1 MNNLPLLND
10 LRVFMLVARRAGFAA
25 AAEEL
30 GVSPAFVSKRVSL
43 LEQTLNV
50 MLLHRTTRRVTITEE
65 GERIYEWAQRIL
77 QDVDE
82 MMDELSDVRQVPQGT
97 LRIISSFGFGRRVVA
112 PALSA
117 LALQYPQ
124 LELRFDVQDRLVD
137 LVNEGVDLD
146 IRVGDDIAPNLIARQ
161 LAANHRVLCASP
173 QFLARHAPPKQLSDL
188 AALPCLVI
196 KERDHPFGVWQ
207 LHSKEGQHAIKVTG
221 PLSSNHGEIVHQ
233 WCLDGQGIALRSW
246 WDVRENI
253 ASGHLVQVLL
263 NDPGDQL
270 RGMAPGGG
278 RPGSRPTSGRF
289 TSPGWRRRPK
299 SAPPWSFCATTFSC
313 TIRSMS
319 RRPAP
324 SAEAIKPQGG
334 RAGCSRRRPWR

>member
-1 MNNLPLLND
+1 M
-10 LRVFMLVARRAGFAA
+10 
-25 AAEEL
+25 
-30 GVSPAFVSKRVSL
+30 
-43 LEQTLNV
+43 
-50 MLLHRTTRRVTITEE
+50 
-65 GERIYEWAQRIL
+65 
-77 QDVDE
+77 
-82 MMDELSDVRQVPQGT
+82 
-97 LRIISSFGFGRRVVA
+97 
-112 PALSA
+112 
-117 LALQYPQ
+117 
-124 LELRFDVQDRLVD
+124 D

-253 ASGHLVQVLL
+253 ASGHLVAGAAGLL
-263 NDPGDQL
+263 AAGQRLGGLRLPAGDVGQNPHH
-270 RGMAPGGG
+270 RGV
-278 RPGSRPTSGRF
+278 
-289 TSPGWRRRPK
+289 
-299 SAPPWSFCATTFSC
+299 SAPLL
-313 TIRSMS
+313 
-319 RRPAP
+319 
-324 SAEAIKPQGG
+324 SAALS
-334 RAGCSRRRPWR
+334 AA

>member
-1 MNNLPLLND
+1 MKHKTQIMNNLPLLND

-30 GVSPAFVSKRVSL
+30 GVSPAYVSKRISL
-43 LEQTLNV
+43 LEQALNV
-50 MLLHRTTRRVTITEE
+50 VLLHRTTRRVTITEE

-77 QDVDE
+77 QDVDQ

-117 LALQYPQ
+117 LASQYPQ
-124 LELRFDVQDRLVD
+124 LELRFDVEDRLVD

-146 IRVGDDIAPNLIARQ
+146 IRVGDDIAPNLIARK
-161 LAANHRVLCASP
+161 LASNQRILCASP
-173 QFLARHAPPKQLSDL
+173 GFLARYSQPKQLSDL

-196 KERDHPFGVWQ
+196 KERDRPFGVWQ
-207 LHSKEGQHAIKVTG
+207 LQGKEGERAIKVTG

-246 WDVRENI
+246 WDVNENI
-253 ASGHLVQVLL
+253 ASGHLVHVLPDYYQPANVWAVYVSRL
-263 NDPGDQL
+263 ATSAKIRATVEFLRHYFQQHYPQQDPQQRMVSD
-270 RGMAPGGG
+270 
-278 RPGSRPTSGRF
+278 
-289 TSPGWRRRPK
+289 
-299 SAPPWSFCATTFSC
+299 
-313 TIRSMS
+313 
-319 RRPAP
+319 
-324 SAEAIKPQGG
+324 EAK
-334 RAGCSRRRPWR
+334 

>member
-1 MNNLPLLND
+1 MKHKTQIMNNLPLLND
-10 LRVFMLVARRAGFAA
+10 LRVFILVARRAGFAA

-173 QFLARHAPPKQLSDL
+173 QFLARHASPKQLSDL

-253 ASGHLVQVLL
+253 ASGHLVQVLPDYWQPANVWAVYVSRL
-263 NDPGDQL
+263 ATSAKIRTTVEFLRHYFQLHYPQHEPTASAVGRGD
-270 RGMAPGGG
+270 
-278 RPGSRPTSGRF
+278 
-289 TSPGWRRRPK
+289 
-299 SAPPWSFCATTFSC
+299 
-313 TIRSMS
+313 
-319 RRPAP
+319 
-324 SAEAIKPQGG
+324 
-334 RAGCSRRRPWR
+334 

>member
-207 LHSKEGQHAIKVTG
+207 LHSKEGQHAIKVPGRSPPTMVKLCISGVWTG
-221 PLSSNHGEIVHQ
+221 RG
-233 WCLDGQGIALRSW
+233 LRS
-246 WDVRENI
+246 VRGGT
-253 ASGHLVQVLL
+253 SGRISPA
-263 NDPGDQL
+263 DIWC
-270 RGMAPGGG
+270 RCC
-278 RPGSRPTSGRF
+278 RTTGSRPTSGRF

>member
-173 QFLARHAPPKQLSDL
+173 QFLARHASPKQLSDL

-196 KERDHPFGVWQ
+196 KERDHPFGIWQ

-253 ASGHLVQVLL
+253 ASGHLVQVLPDYWQPANVWAVYVSRL
-263 NDPGDQL
+263 ATSAKIRTTVEFLRHYFQQHYPQHEPTASAVGRGD
-270 RGMAPGGG
+270 
-278 RPGSRPTSGRF
+278 
-289 TSPGWRRRPK
+289 
-299 SAPPWSFCATTFSC
+299 
-313 TIRSMS
+313 
-319 RRPAP
+319 
-324 SAEAIKPQGG
+324 
-334 RAGCSRRRPWR
+334 

>member
-50 MLLHRTTRRVTITEE
+50 VLLHRTTRRVTITEE

-173 QFLARHAPPKQLSDL
+173 QFLARLPPPKQLSDL

-196 KERDHPFGVWQ
+196 KERDHPFGIWQ

-253 ASGHLVQVLL
+253 ASGHLVHVLPEFFQPANVWAVYVSRL
-263 NDPGDQL
+263 ATSAKIRTTVEFLRHYFQQHYPQHEPTASAVGRGD
-270 RGMAPGGG
+270 
-278 RPGSRPTSGRF
+278 
-289 TSPGWRRRPK
+289 
-299 SAPPWSFCATTFSC
+299 
-313 TIRSMS
+313 
-319 RRPAP
+319 
-324 SAEAIKPQGG
+324 
-334 RAGCSRRRPWR
+334 

>member
-50 MLLHRTTRRVTITEE
+50 VLLHRTTRRVTITEE

-173 QFLARHAPPKQLSDL
+173 QFLARYPPPKQLSDL

-196 KERDHPFGVWQ
+196 KERDHPFGIWQ

-253 ASGHLVQVLL
+253 ASGHLVHVLPEFFQPANVWAVYVSRL
-263 NDPGDQL
+263 ATSAKIRTTVEFLRHYFQQHYPQHEPTASAVGRGD
-270 RGMAPGGG
+270 
-278 RPGSRPTSGRF
+278 
-289 TSPGWRRRPK
+289 
-299 SAPPWSFCATTFSC
+299 
-313 TIRSMS
+313 
-319 RRPAP
+319 
-324 SAEAIKPQGG
+324 
-334 RAGCSRRRPWR
+334 

>member
-1 MNNLPLLND
+1 MKHKTQIMNNLPLLND

-117 LALQYPQ
+117 LALQYPH

-173 QFLARHAPPKQLSDL
+173 QFLARHASPKQLSDL

-253 ASGHLVQVLL
+253 ASGHLVQVLPDYWQPANVWAVYVSRL
-263 NDPGDQL
+263 ATSAKIRTTVEFLRHYFQQHYPQHEPTASAVGRGD
-270 RGMAPGGG
+270 
-278 RPGSRPTSGRF
+278 
-289 TSPGWRRRPK
+289 
-299 SAPPWSFCATTFSC
+299 
-313 TIRSMS
+313 
-319 RRPAP
+319 
-324 SAEAIKPQGG
+324 
-334 RAGCSRRRPWR
+334 

>member
-1 MNNLPLLND
+1 MKHKTQIMNNLPLLND
-10 LRVFMLVARRAGFAA
+10 LRVFMLVAHRAGFAA

-173 QFLARHAPPKQLSDL
+173 QFLARHASPKQLSDL

-253 ASGHLVQVLL
+253 ASGHLVQVLPDYWQPANVWAVYVSRL
-263 NDPGDQL
+263 ATSAKIRTTVEFLRHYFQLHYPQHEPTASAVGRGD
-270 RGMAPGGG
+270 
-278 RPGSRPTSGRF
+278 
-289 TSPGWRRRPK
+289 
-299 SAPPWSFCATTFSC
+299 
-313 TIRSMS
+313 
-319 RRPAP
+319 
-324 SAEAIKPQGG
+324 
-334 RAGCSRRRPWR
+334 

>member
-1 MNNLPLLND
+1 MNNLPLLID
-10 LRVFMLVARRAGFAA
+10 LRVFILVARRAGFAA

-173 QFLARHAPPKQLSDL
+173 QFLARHASPKQLSDL

-253 ASGHLVQVLL
+253 ASGHLVQVLPDYWQPANVWAVYVSRL
-263 NDPGDQL
+263 ATSAKIRTTVEFLRHYFQLHYPQHEPTASAVGRGD
-270 RGMAPGGG
+270 
-278 RPGSRPTSGRF
+278 
-289 TSPGWRRRPK
+289 
-299 SAPPWSFCATTFSC
+299 
-313 TIRSMS
+313 
-319 RRPAP
+319 
-324 SAEAIKPQGG
+324 
-334 RAGCSRRRPWR
+334 

>member
-50 MLLHRTTRRVTITEE
+50 VLLHRTTRRVTITEE

-173 QFLARHAPPKQLSDL
+173 QFLVRHPPPKQLSDL

-196 KERDHPFGVWQ
+196 KERDHPFGIWQ

-253 ASGHLVQVLL
+253 ASGHLVHVLPEFFQPANVWAVYVSRL
-263 NDPGDQL
+263 ATSAKIRTTVEFLRHYFQQHYPQHEPTASAVGRGD
-270 RGMAPGGG
+270 
-278 RPGSRPTSGRF
+278 
-289 TSPGWRRRPK
+289 
-299 SAPPWSFCATTFSC
+299 
-313 TIRSMS
+313 
-319 RRPAP
+319 
-324 SAEAIKPQGG
+324 
-334 RAGCSRRRPWR
+334 

>member
-1 MNNLPLLND
+1 MKHKTQIMNNLPLLND

-43 LEQTLNV
+43 LEQTLHV

-117 LALQYPQ
+117 LARQYPQ

-146 IRVGDDIAPNLIARQ
+146 IRVGDDIAPNLIARK
-161 LAANHRVLCASP
+161 LATNHRILCASP
-173 QFLARHAPPKQLSDL
+173 QFLARHSPPKQLSDL

-246 WDVRENI
+246 WDVSENI
-253 ASGHLVQVLL
+253 ASGHLVHVLPDYYQPANVWAVYVSRL
-263 NDPGDQL
+263 ATSAKIRTTVEFL
-270 RGMAPGGG
+270 RHYFQQHYPQQCIV
-278 RPGSRPTSGRF
+278 SSEEN
-289 TSPGWRRRPK
+289 
-299 SAPPWSFCATTFSC
+299 
-313 TIRSMS
+313 S
-319 RRPAP
+319 RRPTP
-324 SAEAIKPQGG
+324 PAEGVTDE
-334 RAGCSRRRPWR
+334 

>member
-1 MNNLPLLND
+1 MKHKTQIMNNLPLLND
-10 LRVFMLVARRAGFAA
+10 LRVFMLVARRAGFA

-173 QFLARHAPPKQLSDL
+173 QFLARHASPKQLSDL

-253 ASGHLVQVLL
+253 ASGHLVQVLPDYWQPANVWAVYVSRL
-263 NDPGDQL
+263 ATSAKIRTTVEFLRHYFQQHYPQHEPTASAVGRGD
-270 RGMAPGGG
+270 
-278 RPGSRPTSGRF
+278 
-289 TSPGWRRRPK
+289 
-299 SAPPWSFCATTFSC
+299 
-313 TIRSMS
+313 
-319 RRPAP
+319 
-324 SAEAIKPQGG
+324 
-334 RAGCSRRRPWR
+334 

>member
-1 MNNLPLLND
+1 MKHKTQIMNNLPLLND

-173 QFLARHAPPKQLSDL
+173 QFLARHASPKQLSDL

-253 ASGHLVQVLL
+253 ASGHLVQVLPDYWQPANVWAVYVSRL
-263 NDPGDQL
+263 ATSAKIRTTVEFLRHYFQQHYPQHEPTAIAVGRGD
-270 RGMAPGGG
+270 
-278 RPGSRPTSGRF
+278 
-289 TSPGWRRRPK
+289 
-299 SAPPWSFCATTFSC
+299 
-313 TIRSMS
+313 
-319 RRPAP
+319 
-324 SAEAIKPQGG
+324 
-334 RAGCSRRRPWR
+334 